1 MPLKITL
8 KPHEKVIIG
17 SAVLSN
23 GSGKSELVIHNRVP
37 VVRQKDILTEEEA
50 DTPAKQIYYRIL
62 RMYLNPSDEVSF
74 HDFYGPLVRHIAQMS
89 VDERGLELSTEMS
102 KWIIAGDHYKA
113 LKVCKKLIEY
123 EAELIDNGQGPAQSL
138 SGCAA
143 AEHDAPAGGG
153 HGVHE
158 GRRHDGRSEAKPE

>member
-50 DTPAKQIYYRIL
+50 DTPAKQVYYQIL
-62 RMYLNPSDEVSF
+62 RMYLNPSADVSF
-74 HDFYGPLVRHIAQMS
+74 HDFYEPLIDHVVQMA
-89 VDERGLELSTEMS
+89 VDERGLELSSEMS
-102 KWIIAGDHYKA
+102 RWIIAGDHYKA

-123 EAELIDNGQGPAQSL
+123 ESELMSDGQGSA
-138 SGCAA
+138 
-143 AEHDAPAGGG
+143 
-153 HGVHE
+153 
-158 GRRHDGRSEAKPE
+158 